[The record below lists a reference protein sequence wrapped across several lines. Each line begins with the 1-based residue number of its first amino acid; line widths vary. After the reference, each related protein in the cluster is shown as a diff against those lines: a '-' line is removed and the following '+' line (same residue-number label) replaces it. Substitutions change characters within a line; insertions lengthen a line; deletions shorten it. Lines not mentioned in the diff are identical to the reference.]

1 MDRLSLINAPSPNHD
16 ERRQPLDMLVLHYT
30 GMETGQAALER
41 LCDPE
46 AKVSS
51 HYLVEEDG
59 RVFQLVDEER
69 RAWHAGVAQWNG
81 KEDINS
87 RSIGIEIVNGGH
99 EYGLPPFPEVQIEA
113 VLRLCLDLLSR
124 HAISAHNIVG
134 HSDIAPLRKLDPGE
148 RFPWERLAQDGVG
161 LWPMTGSQDLSTQ
174 TPDASVAAELL
185 NIGYG
190 FEPEVPGALNA
201 VTRAFQQRWRSSSAN
216 GVLDEE
222 TTSLIIQI
230 SDLFTASRVSSEGA
244 V

>member
-1 MDRLSLINAPSPNHD
+1 MNRLSLINAPSPNHD

-30 GMETGQAALER
+30 GMETGPAALER

-148 RFPWERLAQDGVG
+148 RFPWERLAQGGVG
-161 LWPMTGSQDLSTQ
+161 LWPMIGSQDLSTQ
-174 TPDASVAAELL
+174 TSDASVATELL
-185 NIGYG
+185 SIGYG
-190 FEPEVPGALNA
+190 FEPEAPGALQA
-201 VTRAFQQRWRSSSAN
+201 VTRAFQQRWRPKSAN
-216 GVLDEE
+216 GALDEE
-222 TTSLIIQI
+222 TTSLIFQI